1 MGEGCG
7 PGVGSASVLVLGESS
22 SSQEYL
28 LGEGLLQL
36 EELQC

>member
-7 PGVGSASVLVLGESS
+7 RAVGSASLLVLGESS
-22 SSQEYL
+22 SSPEYL